1 RRFRRPFWM
10 VTVTSGETKLD
21 WRTADAAAAFLP
33 AGVAWNAAAVP
44 GSSTQTPSEHT
55 RSRIQCRETI
65 GGPPCLSLHP
75 PRYFPGS
82 GWLPGKSPRRTT
94 SSGTPK
100 ARGRFTEGDPALAA
114 RQALPANAL
123 A

>member
-1 RRFRRPFWM
+1 M

-33 AGVAWNAAAVP
+33 AGVAWNAPAVP

-82 GWLPGKSPRRTT
+82 GLATRKVATADNVVRHPQGSRPVH
-94 SSGTPK
+94 
-100 ARGRFTEGDPALAA
+100 RGRSGAGRPPRA
-114 RQALPANAL
+114 
-123 A
+123 

>member
-1 RRFRRPFWM
+1 M

-44 GSSTQTPSEHT
+44 ESSRQTPSEHT

-65 GGPPCLSLHP
+65 GVPLVCRWIHGATFRVAASYPESPHGGQRRPASPNARCL
-75 PRYFPGS
+75 
-82 GWLPGKSPRRTT
+82 
-94 SSGTPK
+94 
-100 ARGRFTEGDPALAA
+100 FT
-114 RQALPANAL
+114 
-123 A
+123 